1 MTVDEYL
8 NHFESVFGASAA
20 KIPNDLGCSHDNLPV
35 MIDVATSSYP
45 HSRYTAIEK
54 WYWIDID
61 ASDAETKKLGSMGLA
76 PSLVYTENI
85 LIDNPDRFFRCV
97 TSTLLAEF
105 SNNSLFR
112 TRNTTYILV
121 GKGTRLKIPVE
132 TYIIVFKQEV
142 ELKISKARLKS
153 N

>member
-1 MTVDEYL
+1 MTVDEYVK
-8 NHFESVFGASAA
+8 HFQSVFGANSA
-20 KIPNDLGCSHDNLPV
+20 KIPNDFGCSHDNLPV
-35 MIDVATSSYP
+35 MIDAARSKYP
-45 HSRYTAIEK
+45 NSRYTAIEN

-61 ASDAETKKLGSMGLA
+61 VSDSDTEKLGKMGLA
-76 PSLVYTENI
+76 PSLIYTESI

-97 TSTLLAEF
+97 ISTFLAEF
-105 SNNSLFR
+105 SDNALFR

-121 GKGTRLKIPVE
+121 GRGTRLKIPVE

-142 ELKISKARLKS
+142 ELKISEARLKL